1 MATLGVSELINQ
13 TFHNSNNSQLT
24 AVTVGQLGQLDSV
37 TIGQWARQCLIVNT
51 CKMQMSR
58 VESTLK
64 SRLSTRTRVRAP
76 FHCAIYHNLDAY
88 IANEYSKY
96 SMFVFVYWQI

>member
-58 VESTLK
+58 VNVEVASVHTNPGQGPVSLCDI
-64 SRLSTRTRVRAP
+64 SQFGCL
-76 FHCAIYHNLDAY
+76 
-88 IANEYSKY
+88 YS
-96 SMFVFVYWQI
+96 